1 MKDQFTDEILPNQ
14 ALIHKICRMYRDTP
28 EDREDLFQEIIY
40 QLWKSYPKF
49 EGKSKITTWMYRIG
63 LNTAMASFRKP
74 KVNLQYADAI
84 PEKKILPEV
93 PTEPWREELLFSAI
107 RKLEK
112 GERAL
117 IALYLEDL
125 SYAEIAEVIGISENN
140 VGVRLNR
147 IKTKLKTILNS

>member
-1 MKDQFTDEILPNQ
+1 MKDQFTAEILPHQ

-74 KVNLQYADAI
+74 KVALHYSDAI
-84 PEKKILPEV
+84 PEKKIPHET
-93 PTEPWREELLFSAI
+93 PTDTWREDLLFAAI
-107 RKLEK
+107 RKLEED
-112 GERAL
+112 ERAL

-147 IKTKLKTILNS
+147 IKTKLKTILNT